1 MLELVLKDDLED
13 ELEILLELGKPF
25 AAALGADELAEDDN
39 DLGAHLIDALEQLL
53 EGNLLTHLVELD
65 LADDDECGFGATVL
79 LFRLD
84 LLRV

>member
-39 DLGAHLIDALEQLL
+39 DLGAHLIDALE
-53 EGNLLTHLVELD
+53 
-65 LADDDECGFGATVL
+65 
-79 LFRLD
+79 
-84 LLRV
+84 